1 MAKSSEAGVAT
12 GLHQYSGASLTTNI
26 SPLLAVLP
34 FICKG
39 IDLIRK
45 PEYLYRITRED
56 DGRWLVVA
64 YMEHDRNVIGP
75 QALFD
80 DDALP
85 DWIRKDVVMLSMVDR
100 MGEIKS
106 IGHRVGE
113 AFWLTSEQ
121 SRALLK
127 KNMPLNQYFR
137 DSLTV
142 KEKDK

>member
-1 MAKSSEAGVAT
+1 
-12 GLHQYSGASLTTNI
+12 
-26 SPLLAVLP
+26 
-34 FICKG
+34 
-39 IDLIRK
+39 
-45 PEYLYRITRED
+45 LYRITRED

>member
-1 MAKSSEAGVAT
+1 MSRLV
-12 GLHQYSGASLTTNI
+12 
-26 SPLLAVLP
+26 AVLP

-85 DWIRKDVVMLSMVDR
+85 DWIRKDISMLSMVDR

-113 AFWLTSEQ
+113 AFWLLSEQ

-127 KNMPLNQYFR
+127 KPMPFNRFSKDFLDVR
-137 DSLTV
+137 
-142 KEKDK
+142 EKDK